1 MKQYTK
7 YGSCKRKHSL
17 NVITKNM
24 KGYFTAEG
32 VALDELDDFILERIT
47 SLKAEPQ
54 EACEW
59 ANCKE
64 VEL

>member
-24 KGYFTAEG
+24 KDYFKTEG
-32 VALDELDDFILERIT
+32 VAVDELDDFILERIT
-47 SLKAEPQ
+47 SLKNDSQ

-59 ANCKE
+59 GNCKE
-64 VEL
+64 LA